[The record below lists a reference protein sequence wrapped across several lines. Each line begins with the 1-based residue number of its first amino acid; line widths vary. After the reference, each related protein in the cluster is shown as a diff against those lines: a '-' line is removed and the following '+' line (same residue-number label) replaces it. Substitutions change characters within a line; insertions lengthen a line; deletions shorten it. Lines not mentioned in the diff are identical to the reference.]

1 MIQPESG
8 NNTVSCAVITLYTT
22 LTFSTCMITHVP
34 KKVMLL
40 CYCKKRLPLQSW
52 GFFFSD
58 TDNLTQDCS
67 CTVSFVQT
75 SQLHQLCSKTLMW
88 QAQELYVC
96 PVKVLVCTSG
106 WHARFPNS
114 SIIGIHMQNCW
125 IPGDIIT
132 AMSRGLNSALWLR
145 LLEFK
150 EKIT

>member
-1 MIQPESG
+1 MIQSESG

-22 LTFSTCMITHVP
+22 LHSVCAWLHTCQRRSCYYATA
-34 KKVMLL
+34 KK
-40 CYCKKRLPLQSW
+40 
-52 GFFFSD
+52 GFLSRVGVFFSD
-58 TDNLTQDCS
+58 TDKLTQDCS

-96 PVKVLVCTSG
+96 PVKVLMCTSG
-106 WHARFPNS
+106 WRALFPNS
-114 SIIGIHMQNCW
+114 SMIGIHMQTCW

-132 AMSRGLNSALWLR
+132 AMSRGLNSVLWLR

-150 EKIT
+150 EEMT